1 MTAPRKKGLKRNP
14 FWRIV
19 DIVIAIAVGV
29 YIVPAAKHS
38 LFPDQMTRLEK
49 MLRRSTMD
57 GCKLAVDRQHELKI
71 VLTVYNGARSITTEI
86 YSDVIHELEPSGDTR
101 TFFTYSVNR
110 DSNEVFYLTRTRI
123 EADAD
128 LKRVRRLEVGVCG
141 RLVDQHAGVTRH
153 EGYKPVY
160 ACEVPEREAVCLA
173 ADSATES
180 K

>member
-1 MTAPRKKGLKRNP
+1 MDTPIKKKKPWLRFIELP
-14 FWRIV
+14 LILVFV
-19 DIVIAIAVGV
+19 A
-29 YIVPAAKHS
+29 YIVPAAKHA
-38 LFPDQMTRLEK
+38 LFPDQMTRVEK
-49 MLRRSTMD
+49 MLRRSTMA
-57 GCKLAVDRQHELKI
+57 GCHLAVDRQSKTKI
-71 VLTVYNGARSITTEI
+71 ILTVFNGSRSITSEI
-86 YSDVIHELEPSGDTR
+86 YKTGLHELEPSGDTR

-173 ADSATES
+173 ADSATGS

>member
-1 MTAPRKKGLKRNP
+1 MDTPTKKKKLWLRFIELP
-14 FWRIV
+14 LILVFV
-19 DIVIAIAVGV
+19 AYV
-29 YIVPAAKHS
+29 VPAAKHA
-38 LFPDQMTRLEK
+38 LFPDQMTRIEK
-49 MLRRSTMD
+49 MLRCTTME
-57 GCKLAVDRQHELKI
+57 GCHLAVDRRSETKI
-71 VLTVYNGARSITTEI
+71 ILTVYNGAQSITSEI
-86 YSDVIHELEPSGDTR
+86 YKNALHELEPSGGTR

-141 RLVDQHAGVTRH
+141 RLVDQHVGVTRH

-173 ADSATES
+173 ADSATEL